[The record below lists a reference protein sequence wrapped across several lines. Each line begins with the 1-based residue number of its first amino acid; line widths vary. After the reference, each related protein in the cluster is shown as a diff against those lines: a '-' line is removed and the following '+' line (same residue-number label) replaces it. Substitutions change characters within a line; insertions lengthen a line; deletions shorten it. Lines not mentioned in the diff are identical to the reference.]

1 MFFISFQEK
10 LLIPHTLM
18 AFLCVSLHIMRNTF
32 VGDDALRSRRG
43 SYSNNLLAYFLV
55 LNEMFFFLVAFLV
68 MFVDTKLHFS

>member
-1 MFFISFQEK
+1 MFVISFQEK

-18 AFLCVSLHIMRNTF
+18 AFLCVSLNIMRNTF

-55 LNEMFFFLVAFLV
+55 LNDFFFFFLSCI
-68 MFVDTKLHFS
+68 FSYVG

>member
-18 AFLCVSLHIMRNTF
+18 AFLCVSLNIMRNTF

-43 SYSNNLLAYFLV
+43 SYSNNLLAYFPV
-55 LNEMFFFLVAFLV
+55 LNDFFFLVAFLV
-68 MFVDTKLHFS
+68 MLVDTKLHLS